1 MDRSTHHICPQIR
14 RMVME
19 QCLICVYSTIERLVI
34 IDAIK
39 AISNCMHLDGTNEIA
54 KSAKLSHSLVSQ

>member
-1 MDRSTHHICPQIR
+1 
-14 RMVME
+14 MVME

-39 AISNCMHLDGTNEIA
+39 TISNCMHLDGTNEIA